1 MSQPPPDPN
10 LLSSVLSILNSFH
23 PALPSSTPT
32 TGVRGCTCK
41 KSLCL
46 KLYCQCFASQTYCSI
61 TINNC
66 KCTSCYNSEPTTQ
79 VNLNIHNLPTSST
92 LQKRISST
100 RSILERNPLAFLPKS
115 ETSSATRVG
124 CKCRKSACLKK
135 YCECFHGGRRCQEN
149 CRCVGCE
156 NGMEKDFKENG
167 NAAAAWLG
175 EAAEAVAWLKVERG
189 VSSGSTGSNGSADG
203 HQKYNGASQEKKMNT
218 SPASRVS
225 EGVMTAAL
233 AMFEMGSMTSTES
246 VQSPKRKPQSSPNS
260 NLASLKEPEAFT
272 KKKEGDVSSDTTTN
286 ESGESSED
294 DSNAKSSPNNLHL
307 TKRTRVGSIGR
318 PPKLDV
324 KDVGEGAGDII
335 TPVSGIAREVG
346 GMSVV

>member
-1 MSQPPPDPN
+1 
-10 LLSSVLSILNSFH
+10 
-23 PALPSSTPT
+23 
-32 TGVRGCTCK
+32 
-41 KSLCL
+41 
-46 KLYCQCFASQTYCSI
+46 
-61 TINNC
+61 
-66 KCTSCYNSEPTTQ
+66 
-79 VNLNIHNLPTSST
+79 
-92 LQKRISST
+92 
-100 RSILERNPLAFLPKS
+100 
-115 ETSSATRVG
+115 
-124 CKCRKSACLKK
+124 
-135 YCECFHGGRRCQEN
+135 
-149 CRCVGCE
+149 
-156 NGMEKDFKENG
+156 
-167 NAAAAWLG
+167 
-175 EAAEAVAWLKVERG
+175 
-189 VSSGSTGSNGSADG
+189 
-203 HQKYNGASQEKKMNT
+203 
-218 SPASRVS
+218 
-225 EGVMTAAL
+225 MTAAL

-260 NLASLKEPEAFT
+260 NLAPLKDPEAFT